1 MRQETKGSS
10 PCWLKVLGLRM
21 YQGSEG
27 GTLREADEHMHIDAR
42 CHQHVIDG
50 QGVIDENID
59 DAHM

>member
-1 MRQETKGSS
+1 
-10 PCWLKVLGLRM
+10 M

-27 GTLREADEHMHIDAR
+27 GTLREDEQMHIDAR
-42 CHQHVIDG
+42 CRQHVIDG